1 MSNASSA
8 ENFAATCPSCDHA
21 VIMVVKG
28 QWETQD
34 PAEGPPTRWSAGHCS
49 RCEAPVLYAQ
59 DLIQVSATDWD
70 WDSPWQIH
78 PPRDRKMSTAVPKP
92 LRLDHEEARRC
103 FRAKCYTASA
113 IMARRIVQG
122 ICTQQGYTQRNLFDA
137 LKAMRDAGVIND
149 RLYEWAD
156 AARDVGNQGAHEY
169 EAPVSRQDASEVL
182 NFTEALL
189 DYLYVFQARYEE
201 FKERRAA
208 ESAPKPAR
216 KAAKRVP
223 RKKAAP
229 GATVE
234 RSAQRAAAAP
244 AG

>member
-1 MSNASSA
+1 MSNPSST
-8 ENFAATCPSCDHA
+8 ENFAAACPSCDQA

-28 QWETQD
+28 QWETHD
-34 PAEGPPTRWSAGHCS
+34 PEQGPPTRWSAGHCP

-59 DLIQVSATDWD
+59 DYLQVSAQDWD

-78 PPRDRKMSTAVPKP
+78 PPRDRKMSTAVPRP

-137 LKAMRDAGVIND
+137 LKAMRDADVIDD

-169 EAPVSRQDASEVL
+169 EASVSREDAFEVL

-189 DYLYVFQARYEE
+189 DYLYVFQARYEQ
-201 FKERRAA
+201 FKERRVA
-208 ESAPKPAR
+208 ESAK
-216 KAAKRVP
+216 KAAKKVV
-223 RKKAAP
+223 RKKAAK
-229 GATVE
+229 GATAAQ
-234 RSAQRAAAAP
+234 SA
-244 AG
+244 

>member
-1 MSNASSA
+1 MQMS
-8 ENFAATCPSCDHA
+8 
-21 VIMVVKG
+21 
-28 QWETQD
+28 
-34 PAEGPPTRWSAGHCS
+34 
-49 RCEAPVLYAQ
+49 AQ
-59 DLIQVSATDWD
+59 DWD
-70 WDSPWQIH
+70 WDPPWQIH

-137 LKAMRDAGVIND
+137 LKAMRNADVIDD

-169 EAPVSRQDASEVL
+169 EVSVSREDASEVL

-208 ESAPKPAR
+208 ESAK
-216 KAAKRVP
+216 KAAKKVV
-223 RKKAAP
+223 RKKDAKAAKVAP
-229 GATVE
+229 
-234 RSAQRAAAAP
+234 SA
-244 AG
+244 